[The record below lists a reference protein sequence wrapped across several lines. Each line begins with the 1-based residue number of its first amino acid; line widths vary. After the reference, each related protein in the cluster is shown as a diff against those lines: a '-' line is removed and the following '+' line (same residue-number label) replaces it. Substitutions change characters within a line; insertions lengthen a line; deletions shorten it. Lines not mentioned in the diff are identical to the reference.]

1 MASKRILIVDDEQHI
16 SFILQNILEDAGY
29 DTSTADNGITALEAI
44 KHQKPDMII
53 TDINMPHMDGLE
65 LLAIVRNMHPEI
77 KNIIMT
83 GSNNQSYYQKAKEW
97 GVVYYFTKPL
107 DFEKLRMKI
116 DAVF

>member
-29 DTSTADNGITALEAI
+29 DISTADNGISALEVI
-44 KHQKPDMII
+44 KRRKPDLII
-53 TDINMPHMDGLE
+53 TDINMPYMDGLS
-65 LLAIVRNMHPEI
+65 LLEIVRNIHPEI

-83 GSNNQSYYQKAKEW
+83 GSDNQSYYQKAKAC
-97 GVVYYFTKPL
+97 GVIHYFTKPV
-107 DFEKLRMKI
+107 DFENLRIKI